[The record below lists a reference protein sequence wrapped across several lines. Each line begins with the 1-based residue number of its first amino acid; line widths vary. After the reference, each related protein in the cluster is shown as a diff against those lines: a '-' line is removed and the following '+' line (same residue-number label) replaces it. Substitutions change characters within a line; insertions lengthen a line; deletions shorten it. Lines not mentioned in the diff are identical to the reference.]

1 MDMFDSKHFIILRLE
16 KLIQNILNKVS
27 CAMIKYNIF
36 FKNSLKMKVHV
47 DIMIFIPLFCIYLNK
62 YSLFKQIIQF
72 KNKQY
77 VHIYLTLHI

>member
-27 CAMIKYNIF
+27 CVMIKYNIF

-47 DIMIFIPLFCIYLNK
+47 DIMISIPLFCIYLNK

>member
-1 MDMFDSKHFIILRLE
+1 
-16 KLIQNILNKVS
+16 
-27 CAMIKYNIF
+27 
-36 FKNSLKMKVHV
+36 MKVHV

>member
-16 KLIQNILNKVS
+16 KLKQNILNKVS

-47 DIMIFIPLFCIYLNK
+47 HIMIFIPLFCIYLNK
-62 YSLFKQIIQF
+62 YS
-72 KNKQY
+72 
-77 VHIYLTLHI
+77 